1 MDKYSCGQ
9 FISQHLTYVPDF
21 TTFEQTLSMEVHHSH
36 HVAHKK
42 KWTEYLLEFLM
53 LFLAVFLGFLA
64 EYYLEHKI
72 EHNREK
78 QFMKS
83 MVEDLAIDTAELKRN
98 IFSIDEAKRYS
109 DSVIIFLNSFKPSS
123 VVPISFSNQM
133 TIAQQRL
140 RLTITD
146 RTSTQLKNAGGMRL
160 IQNKKV
166 ADTIVRYWKQIE
178 NSHSSLE
185 RYLSVRETG
194 RALMFKLY
202 KLPIAYADSS
212 QFPIQASVEIIDDD
226 PRKWKELT
234 NLVAI
239 SRQIARGEHST
250 NLHNQFELAARLIE
264 MIKKEYHL

>member
-1 MDKYSCGQ
+1 
-9 FISQHLTYVPDF
+9 
-21 TTFEQTLSMEVHHSH
+21 MEVHHGH
-36 HVAHKK
+36 HPTHKK

-78 QFMKS
+78 QFMIS
-83 MVEDLAIDTAELKRN
+83 MVEDLANDTTELKR
-98 IFSIDEAKRYS
+98 SIYDINEARKYS

-123 VVPISFSNQM
+123 VVPASFNNQM
-133 TIAQQRL
+133 IIAQQRL
-140 RLTITD
+140 RLTVTD

-185 RYLSVRETG
+185 RYLAVRETG
-194 RALMFKLY
+194 RALTFKLY

-212 QFPIQASVEIIDDD
+212 QFPTQASVEIIDDD
-226 PRKWKELT
+226 PKKWKELT
-234 NLVAI
+234 NIVAI

-250 NLHNQFELAARLIE
+250 NLHSQFELAARLIE
-264 MIKKEYHL
+264 LIKKEYHFKSE

>member
-1 MDKYSCGQ
+1 
-9 FISQHLTYVPDF
+9 
-21 TTFEQTLSMEVHHSH
+21 MEVHHSH

-78 QFMKS
+78 QFMIS
-83 MVEDLAIDTAELKRN
+83 MVEDLAIDTTGLKRN
-98 IFSIDEAKRYS
+98 IFNIEEAKRYS

-123 VVPISFSNQM
+123 AIPISFNNQI

-160 IQNKKV
+160 IQNKRV

-178 NSHSSLE
+178 NSHGSLE

-194 RALMFKLY
+194 RALMFNCTSFL
-202 KLPIAYADSS
+202 LLMPTATAFDFSI
-212 QFPIQASVEIIDDD
+212 SV
-226 PRKWKELT
+226 LG
-234 NLVAI
+234 V
-239 SRQIARGEHST
+239 
-250 NLHNQFELAARLIE
+250 
-264 MIKKEYHL
+264 

>member
-1 MDKYSCGQ
+1 
-9 FISQHLTYVPDF
+9 
-21 TTFEQTLSMEVHHSH
+21 MEVHHSH

-78 QFMKS
+78 QFMMS
-83 MVEDLAIDTAELKRN
+83 MVEDLAIDTGELKRSIIN
-98 IFSIDEAKRYS
+98 IDEAKKYS
-109 DSVIIFLNSFKPSS
+109 DSVLVFLNTFKPAL
-123 VVPISFSNQM
+123 VVSNSFAHQM

-166 ADTIVRYWKQIE
+166 ADTIVGYWKQIE
-178 NSHSSLE
+178 NSHGSLE

-194 RALMFKLY
+194 RSLMFKLF
-202 KLPIAYADSS
+202 KIPIAYTDSS
-212 QFPIQASVEIIDDD
+212 QFPLQGNVEIIDND
-226 PRKWKELT
+226 PKKWKELT
-234 NLVAI
+234 NLIAI
-239 SRQIARGEHST
+239 SRQVARGEHST
-250 NLHNQFELAARLIE
+250 NIHKQFELAARLIE
-264 MIKKEYHL
+264 LIKKEYHFKKE